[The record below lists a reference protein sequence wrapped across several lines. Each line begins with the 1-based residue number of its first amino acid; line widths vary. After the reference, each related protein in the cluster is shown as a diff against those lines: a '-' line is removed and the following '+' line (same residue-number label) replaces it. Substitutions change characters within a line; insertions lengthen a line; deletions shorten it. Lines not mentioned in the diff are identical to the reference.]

1 MAASEATAEIFWT
14 AFRALPK
21 KDQAAVMSR
30 FLKDRQL
37 REDIIDIA
45 TIERRRGEPSRSL
58 SSYLADRRI
67 KRRS

>member
-1 MAASEATAEIFWT
+1 MSASEATAEVFWT

-21 KDQAAVMSR
+21 KDQTAVVIR

-45 TIERRRGEPSRSL
+45 VIEQRRREPGRSL
-58 SSYLADRRI
+58 DGYLADRRK